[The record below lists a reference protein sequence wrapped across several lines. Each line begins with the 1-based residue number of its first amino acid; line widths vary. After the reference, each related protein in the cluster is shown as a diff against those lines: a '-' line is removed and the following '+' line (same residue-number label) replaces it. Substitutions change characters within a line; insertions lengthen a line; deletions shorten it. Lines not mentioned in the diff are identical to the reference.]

1 MKFRNLP
8 TIIVLVS
15 GFFACIITLIYQYPI
30 DQALWIIVVV
40 MVIFYLIGL
49 ALRKI
54 LNMTFEEHSISNEKF
69 DESDSDSD
77 SDGNSNLKI

>member
-8 TIIVLVS
+8 SIIALVS
-15 GFFACIITLIYQYPI
+15 GLFVCIITLMYQYPVE
-30 DQALWIIVVV
+30 QVLWILVMV

-49 ALRKI
+49 VLRKI
-54 LNMTFEEHSISNEKF
+54 LNKTFEEQSIS
-69 DESDSDSD
+69 DENDDNSD

>member
-8 TIIVLVS
+8 SIIVLVS
-15 GFFACIITLIYQYPI
+15 GLFACIITLIYQYPI
-30 DQALWIIVVV
+30 EQALWILAIV

-49 ALRKI
+49 VLRKI
-54 LNMTFEEHSISNEKF
+54 LNKIFEEHSIII
-69 DESDSDSD
+69 ESDDSDSD

>member
-8 TIIVLVS
+8 SIIALVS
-15 GFFACIITLIYQYPI
+15 GLFVCIITLISQYPLE
-30 DQALWIIVVV
+30 QVLWILVMV

-49 ALRKI
+49 VLRKI
-54 LNMTFEEHSISNEKF
+54 LNKTFEEQSIS
-69 DESDSDSD
+69 DENDDNSD

>member
-8 TIIVLVS
+8 SIIALVS
-15 GFFACIITLIYQYPI
+15 GLLVCIITLMYQYPVE
-30 DQALWIIVVV
+30 QVLWILVMV

-49 ALRKI
+49 VLRKI
-54 LNMTFEEHSISNEKF
+54 LNKTFEEHSIS
-69 DESDSDSD
+69 DENDDNSD

>member
-8 TIIVLVS
+8 SIIALVS
-15 GFFACIITLIYQYPI
+15 GLFVCIITLMYQYPVE
-30 DQALWIIVVV
+30 QVLWILVMV

-49 ALRKI
+49 MLRKI
-54 LNMTFEEHSISNEKF
+54 INKTFEEQSIS
-69 DESDSDSD
+69 DENDDNSD

>member
-8 TIIVLVS
+8 SIIALVS
-15 GFFACIITLIYQYPI
+15 GLFVCIITLMYQYPVE
-30 DQALWIIVVV
+30 QVLWILVMV

-49 ALRKI
+49 VLRKI
-54 LNMTFEEHSISNEKF
+54 LNKTFEEHSIS
-69 DESDSDSD
+69 DENDDNSD

>member
-8 TIIVLVS
+8 SIIALVS
-15 GFFACIITLIYQYPI
+15 GLFVCIITLMYQYPVE
-30 DQALWIIVVV
+30 QVLWILVMV

-49 ALRKI
+49 VIRKI
-54 LNMTFEEHSISNEKF
+54 LNKTFEEQSIS
-69 DESDSDSD
+69 DENDDNSD

>member
-8 TIIVLVS
+8 SIIALVS
-15 GFFACIITLIYQYPI
+15 GLFVSIITLMYQYPVE
-30 DQALWIIVVV
+30 QVLWILVMV

-49 ALRKI
+49 VLRKI
-54 LNMTFEEHSISNEKF
+54 LNKTFEEHSIS
-69 DESDSDSD
+69 DENDDNSD

>member
-8 TIIVLVS
+8 SIIALVS
-15 GFFACIITLIYQYPI
+15 GLFVCIITLMYQYPVE
-30 DQALWIIVVV
+30 QVLWILVMV

-49 ALRKI
+49 VLRKI
-54 LNMTFEEHSISNEKF
+54 LNKTFEEHSIT
-69 DESDSDSD
+69 DENDDNSD

>member
-8 TIIVLVS
+8 SIIALVS
-15 GFFACIITLIYQYPI
+15 GLFVCIITLMYQYPVE
-30 DQALWIIVVV
+30 QVLWILVMV

-49 ALRKI
+49 MLRKI
-54 LNMTFEEHSISNEKF
+54 INKTFEEHSIS
-69 DESDSDSD
+69 DENDDNSD